1 MSSVRLTFTLAMMEG
16 SMETNNNTLGARL
29 LAWRT
34 ALGLTQVQAGE
45 RSGCG
50 SSNWR
55 NWEKGRRV
63 PSRGTLAHL
72 ESILADNT
80 TTKQQ

>member
-1 MSSVRLTFTLAMMEG
+1 MSTD
-16 SMETNNNTLGARL
+16 NNTLGARL
-29 LAWRT
+29 LAWRL

-45 RSGCG
+45 RTAVGY
-50 SSNWR
+50 SNWR

-72 ESILADNT
+72 ETVLQSNN